1 MPRYSAARTLVS
13 PLADADR
20 PWRDSLVGASAAV
33 QQHDQHSRRRDVPKG
48 RKLLTGVASPKG
60 PFASE
65 ESNDPARATPPNGP
79 DFQAARQYLH
89 DVHPARLA
97 SAFAKVDLQRKGQL
111 GFSDFASVLRRL
123 GVPATA
129 APMLKGGSW
138 DASSD
143 AIDYEAFVAS
153 LGPGGSEPR
162 GPAEADAADAVV
174 RGPVRSIRHGPVT
187 TRRHYGAH
195 CPTQGGAVREVM
207 GPDGAPLEPPLALHT
222 HAAFGSD
229 SAGLDAQAIASHSA
243 HGQAAQRQPA
253 RPARRPSANPQVQP
267 LVGSVLFGWP
277 TYTAEPIT
285 AAPPFSG
292 AAGRP
297 EKTPRGT
304 RGRPEGNP
312 PCMRSNVDRVVFGHD
327 IDGSEAEV
335 GAADEAALV
344 GEALAMQFGAGK
356 GRPAGNSPC
365 MRSEVDSV
373 VFGRDMDGSDDSVP
387 LGASAVFSGAAG
399 CDSRVVNVAAVP
411 PPPHAPHPNMRSS
424 VDSIIFGR
432 DLDGSDDAPP
442 VLNEAHME
450 GAAGMATMLTAS
462 RAENNLTGIASL
474 GISSRSVVDELVFGR
489 DMDGSQGRSHPSQS
503 AQYDGA
509 HGRPSDPTLGSPLR
523 RVRGGEGESGIES
536 GGIQMGA
543 SPSRRR
549 AVSNLANESP
559 ASGQADYFYGSEAMV
574 AWPGSHV
581 VTAAAAASAAAASA
595 AAASAAAPA
604 GMPTRVKAALTPGG
618 TPLASSWPRR
628 ATTPRDGAHTP
639 SALASAQP
647 SAGRDAGRSG
657 WLASTSPEP
666 SSSAQRPASAQARVL
681 RLKTPP
687 PPHAGTLWAGKTSG
701 RGSAVERLV
710 VGELG
715 LHGGLGGPACAAPS
729 TAASSRAPPAQA
741 AATFAAGRPSR
752 CAAAEG
758 QHAAGGAVAPLGGA
772 AAGAAAGGTT
782 AREGVHGGRGR
793 RSVWHAASSL
803 GASEGGLG

>member
-1 MPRYSAARTLVS
+1 MPRFSAAQRLVS
-13 PLADADR
+13 PLADPDQ
-20 PWRDSLVGASAAV
+20 PWRGTLVGASAEV
-33 QQHDQHSRRRDVPKG
+33 QQHDPHSLRRDAPKG

-65 ESNDPARATPPNGP
+65 GSNGPTSAMATPRDAP
-79 DFQAARQYLH
+79 DFQAARQYLQ
-89 DVHPARLA
+89 DVHPARLS

-138 DASSD
+138 DASRD

-153 LGPGGSEPR
+153 LGPGGYEPR
-162 GPAEADAADAVV
+162 GPSAADAADAAA
-174 RGPVRSIRHGPVT
+174 RGAVRSTRHGPST

-207 GPDGAPLEPPLALHT
+207 GPGGAPVEAPLALHT

-229 SAGLDAQAIASHSA
+229 SAGLDALAIASHSA
-243 HGQAAQRQPA
+243 HGQAAQQQPA
-253 RPARRPSANPQVQP
+253 RPTRRPAANPQMQP

-277 TYTAEPIT
+277 SYTAEPID
-285 AAPPFSG
+285 ASRQFSG

-297 EKTPRGT
+297 EKSPGT

-335 GAADEAALV
+335 GAADEAALL
-344 GEALAMQFGAGK
+344 GAALAMQFGAGK
-356 GRPAGNSPC
+356 GRPAGNSVSQ
-365 MRSEVDSV
+365 RSEVDSV

-387 LGASAVFSGAAG
+387 LGASAAFDGAAG
-399 CDSRVVNVAAVP
+399 CDSRVINVAAVP

-424 VDSIIFGR
+424 VDTIIFGR

-442 VLNEAHME
+442 VLNEAHLD
-450 GAAGMATMLTAS
+450 GAAGRASMLTAS
-462 RAENNLTGIASL
+462 RAENNLTGISSL

-489 DMDGSQGRSHPSQS
+489 DMDGSQGMSHPSQA

-509 HGRPSDPTLGSPLR
+509 HGRPSDPTMGSPLR
-523 RVRGGEGESGIES
+523 RVHGGEREADGL
-536 GGIQMGA
+536 QVGA

-549 AVSNLANESP
+549 IVSNLANESP
-559 ASGQADYFYGSEAMV
+559 ASGQADYFYGSEAVV
-574 AWPGSHV
+574 AWPGSHAV
-581 VTAAAAASAAAASA
+581 AATAAATAAAAAAAAA
-595 AAASAAAPA
+595 
-604 GMPTRVKAALTPGG
+604 GMATRVKAAPTPSG
-618 TPLASSWPRR
+618 TPLAPSWPRR

-639 SALASAQP
+639 SAHPSAPTP

-657 WLASTSPEP
+657 WLASASPEP
-666 SSSAQRPASAQARVL
+666 AGAQRPASAQGRVL

-715 LHGGLGGPACAAPS
+715 MYGGLGGPACAAPS
-729 TAASSRAPPAQA
+729 AAASPRASAQA

-758 QHAAGGAVAPLGGA
+758 LHAAGGAMAPLGGA
-772 AAGAAAGGTT
+772 TAAAGGTP
-782 AREGVHGGRGR
+782 REGEHGGRGR

-803 GASEGGLG
+803 GPSEGGLG

>member
-1 MPRYSAARTLVS
+1 MPRFSAAQRLVS
-13 PLADADR
+13 PLADPDQ
-20 PWRDSLVGASAAV
+20 PWRGTLVGASAEM
-33 QQHDQHSRRRDVPKG
+33 QQHDPHSLRRDAPKG

-65 ESNDPARATPPNGP
+65 GSNGPTSAMTTPRDAP
-79 DFQAARQYLH
+79 DFQAARQYLQ
-89 DVHPARLA
+89 DVHPARLS

-138 DASSD
+138 DASRD
-143 AIDYEAFVAS
+143 AIDYEAFVSS
-153 LGPGGSEPR
+153 LGPGSEPR
-162 GPAEADAADAVV
+162 GPTAADVADAAA
-174 RGPVRSIRHGPVT
+174 RGPVRSTRHGPST

-207 GPDGAPLEPPLALHT
+207 GPGGAPLEAPLALHT

-229 SAGLDAQAIASHSA
+229 SAGLDALAIASHSA
-243 HGQAAQRQPA
+243 HGQAAQQQPA
-253 RPARRPSANPQVQP
+253 RPTRRPAANPQMQP

-277 TYTAEPIT
+277 SYTAEPID
-285 AAPPFSG
+285 ASRQFSG

-297 EKTPRGT
+297 EKSPGT

-312 PCMRSNVDRVVFGHD
+312 PFMRSNVDRVVFGHD

-335 GAADEAALV
+335 GAADEAALL
-344 GEALAMQFGAGK
+344 GAALAMQFGAGK
-356 GRPAGNSPC
+356 GRPAGNSVSQ
-365 MRSEVDSV
+365 RSEVDSV

-387 LGASAVFSGAAG
+387 LGASAAFDGAAG
-399 CDSRVVNVAAVP
+399 CDSRVINVAAVP

-424 VDSIIFGR
+424 VDTIIFGR

-442 VLNEAHME
+442 VLNEAHLD
-450 GAAGMATMLTAS
+450 GAAGRASMLTAS
-462 RAENNLTGIASL
+462 RAENNLTGISSL

-489 DMDGSQGRSHPSQS
+489 DMDGSQGMSHPSQA

-509 HGRPSDPTLGSPLR
+509 HGRPSDPTMGSPLR
-523 RVRGGEGESGIES
+523 RVHGGERESDGL
-536 GGIQMGA
+536 QVGA

-549 AVSNLANESP
+549 IVSNLANESP
-559 ASGQADYFYGSEAMV
+559 ASGQADYFYGSEAVV
-574 AWPGSHV
+574 AWPGSHAIAATAAA
-581 VTAAAAASAAAASA
+581 TAAAAAAAAA
-595 AAASAAAPA
+595 
-604 GMPTRVKAALTPGG
+604 GMATRVKAAPTPSG
-618 TPLASSWPRR
+618 TPLAPSWPRR

-639 SALASAQP
+639 SAHP

-657 WLASTSPEP
+657 WLASASPEP
-666 SSSAQRPASAQARVL
+666 AGAQRPASAQGRVL

-729 TAASSRAPPAQA
+729 AAASPRASAQA

-758 QHAAGGAVAPLGGA
+758 QHAAGGAMAPLGGA
-772 AAGAAAGGTT
+772 TAAAGGTP
-782 AREGVHGGRGR
+782 REGEHGGRGR

-803 GASEGGLG
+803 GPSEGGLG